1 MAVIMNRIPN
11 FIPRLPILA
20 LIVICA
26 GSLLVVVFPRAHGQ
40 IYLKSNSSA
49 RMQFQNVILHASLGS
64 HLEQVTQ
71 IHQINQ
77 DSNRT
82 AHLIVID
89 HVNNT
94 GCYAEC
100 LSAYNYTISVLGNN
114 PNPRTFKGS
123 EAGTNVTLGQGN
135 YNATAPEVSTF
146 YAEDFSPNCSGVIN
160 AGETKK
166 CIITNSY
173 ANDIKTWTDEA
184 TNIKI
189 QFSYLPLYPF
199 VGNNTALNFKVTDL
213 KSGIPLELAH
223 VHVVIIKNVTA
234 NFTSSIVSN
243 KGDFVTYDNI
253 TSSHGIFFIRH
264 QFEQE
269 GMHQIIVRINTK
281 NGEVALASFGVP
293 VLFPE

>member
-1 MAVIMNRIPN
+1 
-11 FIPRLPILA
+11 
-20 LIVICA
+20 
-26 GSLLVVVFPRAHGQ
+26 
-40 IYLKSNSSA
+40 
-49 RMQFQNVILHASLGS
+49 MQFQNVILHPSLGS
-64 HLEQVTQ
+64 HIEN

-77 DSNRT
+77 YSNRT

-100 LSAYNYTISVLGNN
+100 LSAYNYTISVLGSS

-123 EAGTNVTLGQGN
+123 EAGTNVTLRQGN
-135 YNATAPEVSTF
+135 YNITAPEVSTF
-146 YAEDFSPNCSGVIN
+146 YGENLSPDCSGVIN
-160 AGETKK
+160 ATETKR
-166 CIITNSY
+166 CVIANSY
-173 ANDIKTWTDEA
+173 ANNIQTWTDEA

-213 KSGIPLELAH
+213 KTGIPLELAH

-234 NFTSSIVSN
+234 NFTSSGTVSN

-253 TSSHGIFFIRH
+253 TSSHGIFFIRYH
-264 QFEQE
+264 FEQE

-281 NGEVALASFGVP
+281 NGGIALASFGVP